1 MPKPKA
7 VQEDL
12 PLPTPAGV
20 PAADAVAPTE
30 KLASDVAQALTGAEV
45 ATIIA
50 SADESVKEQVRIA
63 LDLNKTHARK
73 KVRPR
78 THNETQHTV
87 AAFGEVTHK
96 PDFMPDPPSRIADR
110 GPEAIVVWKTR
121 WAEGNGN
128 NLNEYDLDQIVA
140 EASQ

>member
-1 MPKPKA
+1 MPKPKL

-20 PAADAVAPTE
+20 PALDAVAPTE
-30 KLASDVAQALTGAEV
+30 KQAVTAADVAR
-45 ATIIA
+45 IIA

-78 THNETQHTV
+78 THNETQNTV
-87 AAFGEVTHK
+87 AAFGEVTHT
-96 PDFMPDPPSRIADR
+96 PDFMPVPPSRISER
-110 GPEAIVVWKTR
+110 GPEAEIVWRTR

-128 NLNEYDLDQIVA
+128 NLNEYDLDQIA
-140 EASQ
+140 AAASE

>member
-20 PAADAVAPTE
+20 PALNAVAPTE
-30 KLASDVAQALTGAEV
+30 KQAVTAADVAR
-45 ATIIA
+45 IIA

-78 THNETQHTV
+78 THNETQNTV
-87 AAFGEVTHK
+87 AAFGEVTHT
-96 PDFMPDPPSRIADR
+96 PDFMPAPPSRISER
-110 GPEAIVVWKTR
+110 GPEAEIVWRTR

-128 NLNEYDLDQIVA
+128 NLNEYDLDQIA
-140 EASQ
+140 AAASQ

>member
-20 PAADAVAPTE
+20 PPADAVAPTE
-30 KLASDVAQALTGAEV
+30 KQAVTAADVAA
-45 ATIIA
+45 IIA

-78 THNETQHTV
+78 THNETQNTV
-87 AAFGEVTHK
+87 AAFGEVTHT

>member
-20 PAADAVAPTE
+20 PAADAVAPPE

-78 THNETQHTV
+78 THNETQNTV
-87 AAFGEVTHK
+87 AAFGEVTHT
-96 PDFMPDPPSRIADR
+96 PDFMPDPPSRISDR
-110 GPEAIVVWKTR
+110 GAEAVVVWKTR

-128 NLNEYDLDQIVA
+128 NLNE
-140 EASQ
+140 